1 MMSQKSVTTEP
12 TDEHLVIRAQAGDR
26 GAFEELIR
34 RHQTK
39 ILNLCYR
46 LLGAVGETQE
56 LASDAFAEA
65 FRSLKH
71 FRRESKFETWLY
83 RIALNITFTHLRRRS
98 RERNLFVHEDQAGQ
112 EEPRQELAV
121 SRAPDPLET
130 LEAEE
135 TRKQIRLVLSQLS
148 REHAQILILH
158 DVEEFSYDEISE
170 MLRCPIGTVM
180 SRLARARDAFRKKW
194 NRISEK

>member
-1 MMSQKSVTTEP
+1 MSQDT
-12 TDEHLVIRAQAGDR
+12 HLVDEELVLRAQAGSR
-26 GAFEELIR
+26 QAFEELIR

-46 LLGAVGETQE
+46 LLGAVGETRE
-56 LASDAFAEA
+56 LVSDAFAEA

-98 RERNLFVHEDQAGQ
+98 RERNRFVHEDQASQ

-121 SRAPDPLET
+121 SRSPDPLET

-135 TRKQIRLVLSQLS
+135 TRNQIRLVLLKLS

-158 DVEEFSYDEISE
+158 DVEELSYEEVAKVLS
-170 MLRCPIGTVM
+170 CPVGTVM
-180 SRLARARDAFRKKW
+180 SRLSRAREAFRKKW
-194 NRISEK
+194 NQLV